1 VTALPAALPTA
12 FARVVRGAGIEVTSG
27 AIALYAEALD
37 AVGVEDRDGVYWA
50 GRTTLVHRPEDIATY
65 DAAFDVFWGR
75 ARSFYESERPE
86 IIQVEVVRDD
96 EDAPD
101 EPDDGDAA
109 PQGRTHEVR
118 WSPTEVLRHQ
128 DLASITDAERAE
140 LHRLLDALR
149 FTGSRRRARRRK
161 PGPSGRLDLRR
172 TVARAMRAGGEPL
185 SLAWSEPGVRTR
197 RVVLLIDVSGSM
209 APYARALLRF
219 AHAAVL
225 ARRQV
230 EVFALGTRLTRLTRH
245 LATHDPDAA
254 LAHATASVVDW
265 SGGTRLGDTIGEFA
279 EVWGVRGMARG
290 AVIVVLSDGWDRGEA
305 GVLGE
310 HMARLHR
317 VAHRI
322 VWVNPLKA
330 SPGYAPLAAGMAA
343 ALPHVDEFMEGHS
356 VASLAQL
363 ASVLAT

>member
-1 VTALPAALPTA
+1 
-12 FARVVRGAGIEVTSG
+12 
-27 AIALYAEALD
+27 
-37 AVGVEDRDGVYWA
+37 
-50 GRTTLVHRPEDIATY
+50 
-65 DAAFDVFWGR
+65 VFWGR
-75 ARSFYESERPE
+75 ARSLYESEQPE
-86 IIQVEVVRDD
+86 ILQVEVVRDD
-96 EDAPD
+96 EDV
-101 EPDDGDAA
+101 PDDLEGDAA
-109 PQGRTHEVR
+109 PQGRTLEVR

-128 DLASITDAERAE
+128 DLAAVSDAEREE
-140 LHRLLDALR
+140 LHRLLDSLR

-197 RVVLLIDVSGSM
+197 RVVLLVDVSGSM

-225 ARRQV
+225 ARRQL

-254 LAHATASVVDW
+254 LAHASAAVVDW

-279 EVWGVRGMARG
+279 DLWGVRGMARG

-317 VAHRI
+317 VAHRV

-363 ASVLAT
+363 AEVIAS